1 MDIKSIKNPSFLK
14 KLSIEQLNDLA
25 EEIRVFLLESVS
37 KTGGHL
43 SSNLGIVE
51 ITIALHY
58 VFDAPKD
65 KILFDVGH
73 QSYIHKI
80 LTGRA
85 DKMDTLRQ
93 FGGIAGFQK
102 RVESEYDCFEAGH
115 SSTALSTALGMA
127 TARDLNFDEYYIVP
141 VVGDAA
147 MMSGLSLEALNQIGF
162 TKKKVIIIFNDNN
175 MSINKNVGA
184 LTKAFSKMRSGQGY
198 NNLKMSIKD
207 YLLSLKNG
215 ESLLRLLTNIKNRIK
230 RTVINSGIFKEFD
243 IDYLGPIDGHNI
255 EELIRVFNIAKR
267 KDGPVVV
274 HCITKK
280 GKGYK
285 YAEEDV
291 DGIWHGVSKFD
302 VETGKFLK
310 ENKPDTKSY
319 SEIVSNCVE
328 TIMNDNKDVVAITPA
343 MITGSKLN
351 HLFKTYPDRSF
362 DCGIAEDYALSFAS
376 GLALN
381 GKHPF
386 VAVYSSF
393 LQRAYD
399 QLNQEIARMD
409 LPVVVGIDRAGLV
422 GNDGETHHG
431 VFDIS
436 FLRSL
441 PNVIVCQGK
450 DAKETEDLLNTGF
463 KTNHPYFVRYPRGS
477 TYYLKQYR
485 FDTIEVG
492 SWDILHEVK
501 NPTCHIISYGE
512 DVSKINEYVKDNNL
526 NYDVINARFIKPI
539 DENLLIKLSFDYKP
553 IFIYTND
560 ILKGGLGDE
569 ILEFCNKHKI
579 ENDVF
584 IMGIDDV
591 FVAHGNNE
599 KLKKSINNDIKS
611 LFKLI
616 EANT

>member
-1 MDIKSIKNPSFLK
+1 
-14 KLSIEQLNDLA
+14 
-25 EEIRVFLLESVS
+25 
-37 KTGGHL
+37 
-43 SSNLGIVE
+43 
-51 ITIALHY
+51 
-58 VFDAPKD
+58 
-65 KILFDVGH
+65 
-73 QSYIHKI
+73 
-80 LTGRA
+80 
-85 DKMDTLRQ
+85 MDTLRQ
-93 FGGIAGFQK
+93 FNGIAGFQK
-102 RVESEYDCFEAGH
+102 RKESEYDCFEAGH

-127 TARDLNFDEYYIVP
+127 TARDLNNDDYYVVP

-147 MMSGLSLEALNQIGF
+147 MMSGMSLEALNQIGY

-184 LTKAFSKMRSGQGY
+184 LTKAFSKMRSTQGY
-198 NNLKMSIKD
+198 NNFKMSIKD
-207 YLLSLKNG
+207 YLLSIKNG
-215 ESLLRLLTNIKNRIK
+215 ESLLKILTNIKNRIK
-230 RTVINSGIFKEFD
+230 RRVIETGIFDDFD

-267 KDGPVVV
+267 KDGPVVI

-285 YAEEDV
+285 YAEEDIE
-291 DGIWHGVSKFD
+291 GNWHGVGKFD

-310 ENKPDTKSY
+310 DNKPDNKSY
-319 SEIVSNCVE
+319 SEIVANCVE
-328 TIMNDNKDVVAITPA
+328 TIMKDNEDVVAITPA

-362 DCGIAEDYALSFAS
+362 DCGIAEDYAVSFAS

-386 VAVYSSF
+386 VSVYSSF

-409 LPVVVGIDRAGLV
+409 LPVVIGIDRAGLV

-436 FLRSL
+436 FIRSL
-441 PNVIVCQGK
+441 PNVILCQGK

-463 KTNHPYFVRYPRGS
+463 KSNHPYFVRYPRGS

-485 FDTIEVG
+485 YDTIEIG
-492 SWDILHEVK
+492 TWEVLNK
-501 NPTCHIISYGE
+501 VNNPDCYVLSYGE
-512 DVSKINEYVKDNNL
+512 DVSRINEYVKKNQL
-526 NYDVINARFIKPI
+526 NISVINARYIKPI
-539 DENLLIKLSFDYKP
+539 DENLLKEISNDNKP
-553 IFIYTND
+553 IYVYTND

-569 ILEFCNKHKI
+569 ILEFFNTNRI
-579 ENDVF
+579 TNRVY

-591 FVAHGNNE
+591 FVTHGDNE
-599 KLKKSINNDIKS
+599 KLKKSIHNDIES

-616 EANT
+616 NNNEGKYN